1 MEKANSDKEQQE
13 VRGLLLPWMAITEI
27 VIRLMI
33 INKCTN
39 AGMMSYHKADA

>member
-13 VRGLLLPWMAITEI
+13 VRGLLLPWMAI
-27 VIRLMI
+27 IRLMI